1 MIILYLEILFFNCF
15 ATVNTCFK
23 SAELLFF
30 LVGVPTQIN
39 IISDFFTA
47 SFKSEVK
54 NNLLA
59 LWFLF
64 SISSACIKSD
74 LIIIHTE
81 WNAF

>member
-1 MIILYLEILFFNCF
+1 MMILYFEMLFFNCF
-15 ATVNTCFK
+15 ATLNTCFK
-23 SAELLFF
+23 SAELPFF

-59 LWFLF
+59 ARFLF
-64 SISSACIKSD
+64 NISSNPGS
-74 LIIIHTE
+74 
-81 WNAF
+81 